1 MSLPL
6 RKCGLK
12 FWKALSDHWDDY
24 VTSLAEVWI
33 EISRFHWS
41 GTEQVVTSLAEVW
54 IEIVPGSVSKRACGH
69 FPCGSV
75 DWNSNWLS
83 SSSMSYRHFPCG
95 SVDWN
100 LNSSV
105 EIALSFVTSLAEVWI
120 EIDLQ
125 SIRLFAPVVTS
136 LAEVWI
142 EISRKDGKDSGRRV
156 TSLAEVWIEIYFI
169 SYWSFCKYCH
179 FPCGSVD
186 WNLLLWVH
194 YMLQYGHFPCG
205 SVDWNLHYNYNIL
218 KI

>member
-1 MSLPL
+1 MKYCSHFPCGSVDWNRKGTRWLSGRSVTSLAEVWIEIRHQWWL
-6 RKCGLK
+6 YKSGL
-12 FWKALSDHWDDY
+12 

-142 EISRKDGKDSGRRV
+142 EIWKWI
-156 TSLAEVWIEIYFI
+156 SLSTAV
-169 SYWSFCKYCH
+169 SSH

-186 WNLLLWVH
+186 WNI
-194 YMLQYGHFPCG
+194 P
-205 SVDWNLHYNYNIL
+205 
-218 KI
+218 